1 LQLPLNV
8 TRGHASGREGDDL
21 LIQPGQPRLAFLHQ
35 LRFKLRLPVTR
46 HRDLHLAQFAFEA
59 FLTVSIAGVAAGL
72 AFALMF
78 VIAQVRVAFGYQRWL
93 DHRFAQFFEQA
104 VFSQDVLWILCV
116 FEQFIDQFSSDG
128 HL

>member
-1 LQLPLNV
+1 
-8 TRGHASGREGDDL
+8 
-21 LIQPGQPRLAFLHQ
+21 
-35 LRFKLRLPVTR
+35 
-46 HRDLHLAQFAFEA
+46 
-59 FLTVSIAGVAAGL
+59 
-72 AFALMF
+72 MF
-78 VIAQVRVAFGYQRWL
+78 VIAQLRVEFGCQRSL